1 MEEPSEQKQVD
12 LEDMSM
18 STEKELHLK
27 ESNQDLEE
35 QLHKKPI
42 VVQEERLEL
51 DADNCQKC
59 QTSNIDKM
67 YIAGHD
73 VLHCIC
79 TQCGYEWVE

>member
-1 MEEPSEQKQVD
+1 MEESLEQKPED
-12 LEDMSM
+12 LAVTFT
-18 STEKELHLK
+18 STGKELPLK
-27 ESNQDLEE
+27 ELNPDSEE

-42 VVQEERLEL
+42 VVQEERSDQ

-59 QTSNIDKM
+59 QTSRIDKM

>member
-1 MEEPSEQKQVD
+1 MEEPSEQKRED
-12 LEDMSM
+12 LDDMSM
-18 STEKELHLK
+18 SMEKELLLK
-27 ESNQDLEE
+27 ESSPDSGE

-42 VVQEERLEL
+42 VVQEELL
-51 DADNCQKC
+51 DLNADNCQKC
-59 QTSNIDKM
+59 QTSKIDKM

>member
-1 MEEPSEQKQVD
+1 MEEPLEQKPED
-12 LEDMSM
+12 LDVTFTLM
-18 STEKELHLK
+18 EKELPLK

-35 QLHKKPI
+35 LLHKKPI
-42 VVQEERLEL
+42 VVQEERLDL

-67 YIAGHD
+67 YITGHD

-79 TQCGYEWVE
+79 RQCGYEWVE

>member
-1 MEEPSEQKQVD
+1 MEEPLEQKPED
-12 LEDMSM
+12 LDDMSM
-18 STEKELHLK
+18 SMEKELLLK

-35 QLHKKPI
+35 QLHRKPI
-42 VVQEERLEL
+42 VVQGERSDL
-51 DADNCQKC
+51 DVDNCQKC
-59 QTSNIDKM
+59 QTSKIDKM